1 MHHQRIRILH
11 PSSANGS
18 RYCRR
23 DAAADAAIG
32 HHCHQHQHGKDE
44 RDARQRIRAE
54 EAHEIGFSDADKG
67 LHDQHKHR
75 RSGEFHK
82 HRDDRAIQR
91 SGQRSG
97 NGARYHSFRWPQPIE
112 IRAGKALRTG
122 GRHACIRL
130 LHRGHRLLPL
140 AAISIMRGSRSRLT
154 LRERAS
160 RPFDVVWSRR
170 LWARRAQTVAKRC
183 CPAC

>member
-44 RDARQRIRAE
+44 RDTRQRIRAE
-54 EAHEIGFSDADKG
+54 EAHEIGLSDADKG

-82 HRDDRAIQR
+82 HRDDRAFQR

-97 NGARYHSFRWPQPIE
+97 HDARCHSFRWPQPIE

-130 LHRGHRLLPL
+130 LHQGHRLLPL
-140 AAISIMRGSRSRLT
+140 GGY
-154 LRERAS
+154 
-160 RPFDVVWSRR
+160 FDH
-170 LWARRAQTVAKRC
+170 
-183 CPAC
+183 ACQSFTAHSPGTSKPPV